1 MRRLMSGSPFVALSQ
16 RIDGLKNTVIDNVKL
31 VGLRDRCA
39 QADDQSEC
47 DSFHD
52 AMVYY
57 ISLPA
62 GRSGGG
68 NDNCLPPSTL
78 GQSGHSA

>member
-1 MRRLMSGSPFVALSQ
+1 MSGSPLVPLSQ
-16 RIDGLKNTVIDNVKL
+16 RIDGPKDTVIDNIKL
-31 VGLRDRCA
+31 IRLRDRCA

-47 DSFHD
+47 YSFHNVG
-52 AMVYY
+52 VYC
-57 ISLPA
+57 ISLLA

-68 NDNCLPPSTL
+68 KFICLPVSTF